1 MDISNQI
8 KKHRAGMGLSQEE
21 LAERIYVSRQT
32 ISNWETD
39 KTYPDIQSLLMLSV
53 LFDTTIDVLVKGD
66 LEMMEKTV
74 ASADAK
80 KMRAFGMGMFVLL
93 VLIIPFALAGV
104 ALWGPLGMLL
114 GLAPWAAS
122 MVAAVAIE
130 RLKVDNDVQ
139 TYREILAFEKGEAID
154 RSTRSSRIL
163 ARQANM
169 KAAYGEKPLWLAI
182 VRGLVIG
189 IAFTALGALV
199 GCGIAWLLSMP
210 APF

>member
-182 VRGLVIG
+182 VRGLGIG

>member
-8 KKHRAGMGLSQEE
+8 KKRRTGMGLSQEE

-154 RSTRSSRIL
+154 RSTRSSQTL

-182 VRGLVIG
+182 VRGLGIG

>member
-53 LFDTTIDVLVKGD
+53 LFDTTIDALVKGD

-122 MVAAVAIE
+122 MAAAVMLE

-154 RSTRSSRIL
+154 RSTRSARIL

-169 KAAYGEKPLWLAI
+169 KAAYGEKPLWLA
-182 VRGLVIG
+182 VARGLGVG

-199 GCGIAWLLSMP
+199 GCGIARLLSMP
-210 APF
+210 MPF

>member
-8 KKHRAGMGLSQEE
+8 KKRRAGMGLSQEE

-104 ALWGPLGMLL
+104 ALWGPLGVLL

-122 MVAAVAIE
+122 MVAAVVVE

-182 VRGLVIG
+182 VRGLGIG

>member
-8 KKHRAGMGLSQEE
+8 KKRRAGMGLSQEE

-80 KMRAFGMGMFVLL
+80 KMRAFGMGMLVLL

-154 RSTRSSRIL
+154 RSTRSSRTL

-182 VRGLVIG
+182 VRGLGIG

>member
-139 TYREILAFEKGEAID
+139 TYREILAFEKGEPID